1 MACSLQR
8 HRAGSERRS
17 LSMSEKKDDHVLF
30 SSAWLGNIVII
41 AVVVLILGAAFA
53 YIEYF

>member
-1 MACSLQR
+1 
-8 HRAGSERRS
+8 
-17 LSMSEKKDDHVLF
+17 MSEKKDDHVLF
-30 SSAWLGNIVII
+30 SSAWVGNIVII